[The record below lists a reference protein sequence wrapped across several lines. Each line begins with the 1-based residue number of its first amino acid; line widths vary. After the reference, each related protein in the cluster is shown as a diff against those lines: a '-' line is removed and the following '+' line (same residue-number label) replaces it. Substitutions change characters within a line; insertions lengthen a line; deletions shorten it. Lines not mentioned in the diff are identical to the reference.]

1 MVGPL
6 GIMVAMSPEGVIGL
20 DGKIPWHYRGDM
32 RRVKRLTLGTTL
44 IMGRVT
50 WESLGGKPLP
60 GRRNLVVTSRA
71 IEGAECFR
79 DIASAL
85 AASEG
90 KVWFFGGAG
99 IYREAMPLSDFIDV
113 VYVPDHIDEPRA
125 VRFPPID
132 PAVWDEGPLLVHED
146 EPALRRR
153 VYTRHGAT
161 TTEDSAERNA
171 PSGVSYFP

>member
-1 MVGPL
+1 MTGPR

-20 DGKIPWHYRGDM
+20 AGKIPWHYRGDL

-50 WESLGGKPLP
+50 WESLGGRPLP
-60 GRRNLVVTSRA
+60 GRRNLVVTSRS
-71 IEGAECFR
+71 IPGAECFP

-90 KVWFFGGAG
+90 AVWFFGGAR
-99 IYREAMPLSDFIDV
+99 IYEEAMPLADFIDV
-113 VYVPDHIDEPRA
+113 VYVPDHIDDPAA

-132 PAVWDEGPLLVHED
+132 P
-146 EPALRRR
+146 
-153 VYTRHGAT
+153 
-161 TTEDSAERNA
+161 
-171 PSGVSYFP
+171 

>member
-1 MVGPL
+1 MPGSR

-20 DGKIPWHYRGDM
+20 DGKIPWHYRGDL

-50 WESLGGKPLP
+50 WESLGGRPLP
-60 GRRNLVVTSRA
+60 GRRNLVVTSHP
-71 IEGAECFR
+71 IPGAECFP
-79 DIASAL
+79 DLASAL

-90 KVWFFGGAG
+90 PVWFFGGAR
-99 IYREAMPLSDFIDV
+99 IYAEAMPIADFIDV
-113 VYVPDHIDEPRA
+113 VYVPDHITDPRA

-132 PAVWDEGPLLVHED
+132 PTMWDAGPLLEHED

-153 VYTRHGAT
+153 VYERRGA
-161 TTEDSAERNA
+161 
-171 PSGVSYFP
+171 P